1 MKIAITFPAIHR
13 RGGVERIALECA
25 NFLARRGHEVFI
37 FCARSEKSAIDPRIT
52 IVHVPS
58 HEKQAV
64 PRLLSFARLSRR
76 KLNSYP
82 SIEAVGA
89 FGVQSPRGVYWAQS
103 VHSAWIEI
111 SASRRNWKGRIL
123 QKLNPMHP
131 LVLRMEKHV
140 YGGRR
145 YDKVVALTPDVKADL
160 QKFYDV
166 PESDILVI
174 PNGFSPAEFNCSRR
188 STERNAQRQ
197 KLGLT
202 PDNKTIIF
210 VANELERKGFGP
222 LLRAIAQLDDDSIHL
237 LAVGKLSKESY
248 IDEIERLKMSERVHF
263 TGPTSD
269 AGAFFAAADV
279 FALPTQYEAWGLVI
293 VEALASGLPVV
304 TSRLAGA
311 SVAVKEGETGFLLD
325 NPDDVNDIAT
335 KLRTILSRS
344 DWNAEQ
350 ISRSVAHY
358 SWDEVLIP
366 YEAALIESAEKR
378 R

>member
-174 PNGFSPAEFNCSRR
+174 PNGFSPRR
-188 STERNAQRQ
+188 IQLLSPLYRTQRT
-197 KLGLT
+197 T
-202 PDNKTIIF
+202 PKT
-210 VANELERKGFGP
+210 G
-222 LLRAIAQLDDDSIHL
+222 
-237 LAVGKLSKESY
+237 
-248 IDEIERLKMSERVHF
+248 IDAR
-263 TGPTSD
+263 
-269 AGAFFAAADV
+269 
-279 FALPTQYEAWGLVI
+279 
-293 VEALASGLPVV
+293 
-304 TSRLAGA
+304 
-311 SVAVKEGETGFLLD
+311 
-325 NPDDVNDIAT
+325 
-335 KLRTILSRS
+335 
-344 DWNAEQ
+344 
-350 ISRSVAHY
+350 
-358 SWDEVLIP
+358 
-366 YEAALIESAEKR
+366 
-378 R
+378 